1 MRRRYFVLAIIP
13 AIGLG
18 VARNLPPAN
27 AAMEAPFTQD
37 AFTAAQ
43 KAGKP
48 ILVDITAPWCPTCAA
63 QKPILNKLAAEPA
76 FKDMV
81 ILRVDFDS
89 RKDVVR
95 ALNARSQSTLI
106 VYRGANEVGRSVGD
120 TNEASIAA
128 LLRKGLN

>member
-1 MRRRYFVLAIIP
+1 MRRRHFVLAAIP

-18 VARNLPPAN
+18 VTLGLSPAK

-37 AFTAAQ
+37 AFATAQ

-48 ILVDITAPWCPTCAA
+48 ILVDITASWCPTCAA
-63 QKPILNKLAAEPA
+63 QKPILNKLAADPA
-76 FKDMV
+76 FKEMV

-89 RKDVVR
+89 QKDVVR
-95 ALNARSQSTLI
+95 TLNARSQSTLI

>member
-1 MRRRYFVLAIIP
+1 MRRRYFVLATIP
-13 AIGLG
+13 AIGFG
-18 VARNLPPAN
+18 VARNLPLAN
-27 AAMEAPFTQD
+27 AAMESPFTQD

-63 QKPILNKLAAEPA
+63 QKPILNKLAADPA
-76 FKDMV
+76 FKEMV

-89 RKDVVR
+89 QKDVVR